1 MSQWVGIGLFALAV
15 LLVIMVH
22 ESGHFFTAKAFGI
35 KVEEFFVGFGPRLWS
50 VRRGETEYGIKT
62 LPFGGYVRIA
72 GMNPFQEPSP
82 EEYPRTYGAK
92 PAWQRAAVIGAGPI
106 THFVMAILFLAIFF
120 TAIGVPSRYVP
131 TIDGVD
137 KTLNGKPSPAAEAG
151 LRPGDVIVSVDDIPV
166 RPSDDPAHTGD
177 DFRDYTRSHVGQPI
191 QVTVRRDGRTVTVTA
206 TPVLAD
212 VEGNKVGRLGILLG
226 QQSTA
231 RDRTNPL
238 TAVGRGAIQTGQTIK
253 FVVLQLGHVFGPA
266 AFKRL
271 GQLLFGSAERQP
283 TDPTS
288 IIGAGQLAGEA
299 VKAGAWDFLF
309 YLLVVFNVFVGILNL
324 VPLPPLDGG
333 HLSVL
338 VYEKVRG
345 RRPDPRKLIPLTTAV
360 AGFIVL
366 YAVAVSYLDIVK
378 PIPSPFR

>member
-1 MSQWVGIGLFALAV
+1 MSQWVGIGLFVVAV

-22 ESGHFFTAKAFGI
+22 ESGHFFVAKSFGI

-50 VRRGETEYGIKT
+50 VRRGETEYGVKA

-72 GMNPFQEPSP
+72 GMNPFQEPTP

-92 PAWQRAAVIGAGPI
+92 PAWQRAMVIGAGPV
-106 THFVMAILFLAIFF
+106 THFLMAILFLAIFF
-120 TAIGVPSRYVP
+120 TAVGVPSRFVP
-131 TIDGVD
+131 AIDSVD
-137 KTLNGKPSPAAEAG
+137 AMLNGQPSPAAEAG
-151 LRPGDVIVSVDDIPV
+151 LRPGDVIVAVDDVQVQPTN
-166 RPSDDPAHTGD
+166 DPEHAGD
-177 DFRDYTRSHVGQPI
+177 EVRDYTRNHVGQPI
-191 QVTVRRDGRTVTVTA
+191 EVTVRRGDRTLTVTA
-206 TPVLAD
+206 TPVLATVGD
-212 VEGNKVGRLGILLG
+212 TKVGRLGILLG
-226 QQSTA
+226 QRSTD
-231 RDRTNPL
+231 RDRTDPF
-238 TAVGRGAIQTGQTIK
+238 TAIGRGTIQTGQTAK

-266 AFKRL
+266 AFKRM
-271 GQLLFGSAERQP
+271 GELLFGSAQRQP

-299 VKAGAWDFLF
+299 VKAGSWDFLF

-333 HLSVL
+333 HLAVL
-338 VYEKVRG
+338 AYEKVRG
-345 RRPDPRKLIPLTTAV
+345 HRPDPRKLLPLTTAV